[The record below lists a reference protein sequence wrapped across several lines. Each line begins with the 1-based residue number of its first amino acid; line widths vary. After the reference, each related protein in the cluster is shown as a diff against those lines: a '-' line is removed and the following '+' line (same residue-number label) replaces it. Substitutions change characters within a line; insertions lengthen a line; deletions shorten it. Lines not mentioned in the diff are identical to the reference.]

1 MEADHHPHHDD
12 DWSAEAG
19 YRRRR
24 GRNGQR
30 YPDDKQRSSPW
41 VWTVVILCTL
51 LVVGVIAVGATM
63 LTVYFLYKPQMPYM
77 EVANAQLLQLDYS
90 PADGVIRDI
99 QVKFDIV
106 AKNNNSK
113 VNTSFSNFN
122 IDVNFH
128 GTTLLRLGARTFSVA
143 RESSVNLPYRGSSRG
158 ARQDPDGMRAMEE
171 ALKSEVVPITLSG
184 KARTRWKKGVFLKVG
199 FWTRINCPLS
209 FYSKT
214 GIVTSID
221 HDSCRSSSP

>member
-41 VWTVVILCTL
+41 VWTVVIVCTL

-158 ARQDPDGMRAMEE
+158 ARLDPDGMRAMEE
-171 ALKSEVVPITLSG
+171 ALKSELNLVQEGDTSLQAGQKQSCAEVQSHKRCRCASSTLSWQMGQNIALQG
-184 KARTRWKKGVFLKVG
+184 KTL
-199 FWTRINCPLS
+199 P
-209 FYSKT
+209 
-214 GIVTSID
+214 
-221 HDSCRSSSP
+221 